1 MISIYTW
8 SETRSYSR
16 QSSYIDLHSRFVL
29 HLPECDYIIK
39 ELHPLRNTEWPLFVP
54 DVIIALACCRKPPV
68 WRHTHVTV
76 VHVTKACGSG
86 LSERSH
92 VFTQIS
98 TWVTCADL
106 RGRGGGYTTHQHAS
120 YGISDW
126 QRTLL
131 LQLPKNPCHI
141 KKNDWKYGT
150 SIIKPSSPL
159 IFLCKLWGIKR
170 PIGVDLD
177 RWGIKTLLD
186 SLLHVLNAL
195 DLHPCTKKIDR
206 EWNTRINS
214 LYQTFLFLPI
224 ARTCTFDGFWIFNCH
239 KYVKDLRLENRNYNI
254 EKS

>member
-1 MISIYTW
+1 ML
-8 SETRSYSR
+8 SETTCVTS
-16 QSSYIDLHSRFVL
+16 H
-29 HLPECDYIIK
+29 
-39 ELHPLRNTEWPLFVP
+39 
-54 DVIIALACCRKPPV
+54 
-68 WRHTHVTV
+68 HVTV

-92 VFTQIS
+92 VFTRIS

-106 RGRGGGYTTHQHAS
+106 RGRGGGIEPYDSSLSSYTCFVR
-120 YGISDW
+120 YISEW

-206 EWNTRINS
+206 EWNTLTASIRPFCFYQS
-214 LYQTFLFLPI
+214 LVHVPLMVFEYLIVT
-224 ARTCTFDGFWIFNCH
+224 RM
-239 KYVKDLRLENRNYNI
+239 
-254 EKS
+254 

>member
-1 MISIYTW
+1 MNSIFPHINLQEKNPVLWYLYILDL
-8 SETRSYSR
+8 EQEVSR

-106 RGRGGGYTTHQHAS
+106 RGRGGGIEPYDSSLSSYTRFVR
-120 YGISDW
+120 YISEW

-131 LQLPKNPCHI
+131 LQLPNNPCHI
-141 KKNDWKYGT
+141 KK
-150 SIIKPSSPL
+150 
-159 IFLCKLWGIKR
+159 
-170 PIGVDLD
+170 
-177 RWGIKTLLD
+177 
-186 SLLHVLNAL
+186 
-195 DLHPCTKKIDR
+195 
-206 EWNTRINS
+206 
-214 LYQTFLFLPI
+214 
-224 ARTCTFDGFWIFNCH
+224 
-239 KYVKDLRLENRNYNI
+239 
-254 EKS
+254 

>member
-1 MISIYTW
+1 ML
-8 SETRSYSR
+8 SETTCVTS
-16 QSSYIDLHSRFVL
+16 H
-29 HLPECDYIIK
+29 
-39 ELHPLRNTEWPLFVP
+39 
-54 DVIIALACCRKPPV
+54 
-68 WRHTHVTV
+68 HVTV

-106 RGRGGGYTTHQHAS
+106 RGRGGGYWTIRL
-120 YGISDW
+120 IS
-126 QRTLL
+126 QFIYMLRTVYLSGKEHYYYSCQKIPAIL
-131 LQLPKNPCHI
+131 
-141 KKNDWKYGT
+141 KKWKYGT
-150 SIIKPSSPL
+150 SVIKPSSPL
-159 IFLCKLWGIKR
+159 IFLCKLLDIKR

-206 EWNTRINS
+206 EWNTRINRFN
-214 LYQTFLFLPI
+214 QTFLFLPI

>member
-1 MISIYTW
+1 M
-8 SETRSYSR
+8 R
-16 QSSYIDLHSRFVL
+16 
-29 HLPECDYIIK
+29 
-39 ELHPLRNTEWPLFVP
+39 
-54 DVIIALACCRKPPV
+54 
-68 WRHTHVTV
+68 
-76 VHVTKACGSG
+76 GSKG
-86 LSERSH
+86 E
-92 VFTQIS
+92 
-98 TWVTCADL
+98 
-106 RGRGGGYTTHQHAS
+106 GRGVLNHTTHLSVHKYAS

-141 KKNDWKYGT
+141 KKMKIRT
-150 SIIKPSSPL
+150 SVIKPSSPS

-239 KYVKDLRLENRNYNI
+239 KYVKDLRLENSNYNI